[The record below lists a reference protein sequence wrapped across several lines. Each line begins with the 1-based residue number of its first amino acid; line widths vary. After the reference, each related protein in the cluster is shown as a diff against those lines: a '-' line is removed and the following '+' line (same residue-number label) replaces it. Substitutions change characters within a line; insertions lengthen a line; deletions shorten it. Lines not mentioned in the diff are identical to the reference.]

1 MVRWLWCGPVYV
13 LVHGVPKRDH
23 CFFSR
28 RQESTESG
36 AGRRPGTNNAADVA
50 ESLAAGEPIWREKVV
65 TIADGLQG
73 RLGRLTWPLIR
84 DHVDG
89 CIVVSEE
96 EIVEAMKLMFER
108 MKVGTASHLLRP

>member
-1 MVRWLWCGPVYV
+1 MSV
-13 LVHGVPKRDH
+13 LVHRVARIISSRAGVVD
-23 CFFSR
+23 
-28 RQESTESG
+28 
-36 AGRRPGTNNAADVA
+36 PGTNNAADVA
-50 ESLAAGEPIWREKVV
+50 ESLAAGERVWREKVN

-108 MKVGTASHLLRP
+108 MKVLTGRNL